1 MYVSYFLSLHPS
13 AFHYTPPTNPS
24 SWSCPSP
31 QLHLTL
37 SIFHACSLLFTPLSA
52 STLSS
57 DKNEG
62 VERRQRW
69 KCERAEGEREKKLR
83 RSEKARE
90 AAQEVDQAKN
100 VLVINR
106 HRFCI
111 NFWQPSSPF
120 TPPFIPPFTPPS
132 ARPRSPLQK
141 SNEKH
146 ALYTAWEAKCLS
158 PSYVCFV
165 MALLLWIMSKENF
178 PQKVDRLFI
187 LFDNLNWTSK

>member
-1 MYVSYFLSLHPS
+1 MCVSYFLSLHPS

-24 SWSCPSP
+24 SWPCPSP

-37 SIFHACSLLFTPLSA
+37 SVFHACSLLFTPLSA

-69 KCERAEGEREKKLR
+69 KCERAESGREEKKLR

-90 AAQEVDQAKN
+90 EAQEVDQAKN
-100 VLVINR
+100 VINM

-111 NFWQPSSPF
+111 NFRQPSS
-120 TPPFIPPFTPPS
+120 PFIPPFTPPS
-132 ARPRSPLQK
+132 LRPRSPSQT

-146 ALYTAWEAKCLS
+146 ALYIAWG
-158 PSYVCFV
+158 
-165 MALLLWIMSKENF
+165 
-178 PQKVDRLFI
+178 KVP
-187 LFDNLNWTSK
+187 

>member
-24 SWSCPSP
+24 SWPCPSP

-37 SIFHACSLLFTPLSA
+37 SAFHACSLLFTPLSA

-69 KCERAEGEREKKLR
+69 KCERAERGREEKKLR

-90 AAQEVDQAKN
+90 EAQEVDQAKN
-100 VLVINR
+100 VLVINM

-111 NFWQPSSPF
+111 NVWQPSSPF

-132 ARPRSPLQK
+132 ARPRFPVQK

-165 MALLLWIMSKENF
+165 MALLLLDH
-178 PQKVDRLFI
+178 V
-187 LFDNLNWTSK
+187 